1 MTHSF
6 LYEAGYWNVSG
17 YLLKPSLTPILVRGE
32 INTSWKRE
40 NWFKITTSLT
50 FDDET
55 ATQMICQ
62 CRGNL
67 NHQEQC
73 YTYIAQHNL
82 LGNIEGEG
90 RLGLNSIVQYYWFM
104 GTETKHKGIDS
115 FYRLDRNTYSFTSS
129 ILSGHGFK
137 SIIEA
142 TLKR

>member
-6 LYEAGYWNVSG
+6 LYESGYWNISG
-17 YLLKPSLTPILVRGE
+17 YWLKPNLTPISIRGE

-40 NWFKITTSLT
+40 NWFKMTTNLIC
-50 FDDET
+50 DDET

-67 NHQEQC
+67 NDREQY

-82 LGNIEGEG
+82 LGSIEGEG

-104 GTETKHKGIDS
+104 GTGTKQKGIDT
-115 FYRLDRNTYSFTSS
+115 FYYLDRNTYSFTSS

-137 SIIEA
+137 YIIEA